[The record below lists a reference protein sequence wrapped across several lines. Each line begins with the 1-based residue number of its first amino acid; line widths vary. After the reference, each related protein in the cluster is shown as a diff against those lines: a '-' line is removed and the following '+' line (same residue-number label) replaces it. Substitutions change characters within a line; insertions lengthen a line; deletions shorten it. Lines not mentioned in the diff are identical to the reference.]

1 MNKTTI
7 SFCFFPGIAFEQG
20 KVLPVPELIPFRLTR
35 DIEVAMG
42 ISGVEGVMRRCC
54 EQTMKVLREQKE
66 VIVTLLQVLLYD
78 PLFTWAI
85 TPSSMCRS
93 SNSIQLLETGN

>member
-1 MNKTTI
+1 M
-7 SFCFFPGIAFEQG
+7 
-20 KVLPVPELIPFRLTR
+20 LPVPEVVPFRLTR

-85 TPSSMCRS
+85 APTSINRS
-93 SNSIQLLETGN
+93 SNSEAIQDSGN